1 MTYSKLMAWPGILCS
16 TGCIFYVM
24 VHLSAGL
31 GLLALLCNCASWVYV
46 GANADY
52 WEGRY
57 RSRNWGQG
65 DSRFKQGHGNG

>member
-1 MTYSKLMAWPGILCS
+1 MRHNKCKALPGIVAGIWCS
-16 TGCIFYVM
+16 LYVLQ
-24 VHLSAGL
+24 HHSAFW
-31 GLLALLCNCASWVYV
+31 GLLALLSTCVSWALV

-52 WEGRY
+52 WEARY

>member
-1 MTYSKLMAWPGILCS
+1 
-16 TGCIFYVM
+16 V
-24 VHLSAGL
+24 
-31 GLLALLCNCASWVYV
+31 SWVLV

-52 WEGRY
+52 WEARY